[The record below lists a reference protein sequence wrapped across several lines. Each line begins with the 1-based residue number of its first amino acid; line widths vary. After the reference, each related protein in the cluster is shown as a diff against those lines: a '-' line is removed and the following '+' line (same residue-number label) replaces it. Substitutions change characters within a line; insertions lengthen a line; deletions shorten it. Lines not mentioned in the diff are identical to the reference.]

1 MLISTYKDGL
11 NILDGDI
18 IDLYYLENISSYLN
32 MFFENGNDFKHQRYN
47 VIMLWEN
54 RTMLWKLN
62 KENENRRNFSWHFVP
77 SEATEWRLLWRF

>member
-32 MFFENGNDFKHQRYN
+32 MFFENGN
-47 VIMLWEN
+47 LPWEV
-54 RTMLWKLN
+54 LGKN
-62 KENENRRNFSWHFVP
+62 K
-77 SEATEWRLLWRF
+77 